1 MNAGRLDAPYDKSYN
16 LNDYDAI
23 LASAKPAGNVSVNG
37 EVVGSAFTY
46 QIDGGATYYRLRDV
60 ACALKDTAAAFN
72 VEWNGQ
78 VVVTKD
84 AAYTVEPIENPA
96 MIPAVTETT
105 LSVLADGQSVEVS
118 AALLSPGYHCVTAE
132 GLAALL
138 GLTVTEAD
146 GMLTI
151 IAQ

>member
-1 MNAGRLDAPYDKSYN
+1 
-16 LNDYDAI
+16 
-23 LASAKPAGNVSVNG
+23 
-37 EVVGSAFTY
+37 
-46 QIDGGATYYRLRDV
+46 
-60 ACALKDTAAAFN
+60 
-72 VEWNGQ
+72 
-78 VVVTKD
+78 
-84 AAYTVEPIENPA
+84 